1 MESSDARSRMTVY
14 SLRQWMREQK
24 KYFLSEK
31 LEEFSGN
38 IFLTAKSYQIGVRTL
53 SRKMHYHGLT
63 KVAYRAAQKQLT
75 FERIEKRIR
84 ESKDGAREHP
94 TCGRRS
100 QSNPAASVWCPF
112 EHPLICHLLRDDALL
127 DEQLCQ
133 RVGLGQA
140 GHEKF
145 L

>member
-1 MESSDARSRMTVY
+1 MERSDARSRMTAY
-14 SLRQWMREQK
+14 SLRQWMREQE

-38 IFLTAKSYQIGVRTL
+38 IFLTAKSCQIGVRTL

-84 ESKDGAREHP
+84 KVKTAGAREHP
-94 TCGRRS
+94 PTGVGVSQTPPLQCGVRL
-100 QSNPAASVWCPF
+100 NIP
-112 EHPLICHLLRDDALL
+112 
-127 DEQLCQ
+127 
-133 RVGLGQA
+133 
-140 GHEKF
+140 
-145 L
+145 

>member
-1 MESSDARSRMTVY
+1 MERSDARSRMTAY
-14 SLRQWMREQK
+14 SLRQWMREQE

-38 IFLTAKSYQIGVRTL
+38 IFLTAKSCQIGVRTL

-84 ESKDGAREHP
+84 KVKTAHANTHLRGVGVSQTP
-94 TCGRRS
+94 PLQCG
-100 QSNPAASVWCPF
+100 
-112 EHPLICHLLRDDALL
+112 
-127 DEQLCQ
+127 
-133 RVGLGQA
+133 VGLNIP
-140 GHEKF
+140 
-145 L
+145 